1 MRVRR
6 AATSANS
13 AATKNALASTSN
25 TTAMRR
31 MPIDCD
37 RGPGI
42 EAGTQPV
49 LTRLQAPPYDVL
61 APHLPRIGGA
71 DPDTA
76 RAVRAILD
84 DVRASRDAAVR
95 EHTQR
100 LDGVDLPPEQWEVPS
115 VRCQDALDSIP
126 RAVRAA
132 LETAV
137 R

>member
-13 AATKNALASTSN
+13 AATKNALARTSS

-31 MPIDCD
+31 RPIDCD

-42 EAGTQPV
+42 EAGTLPV
-49 LTRLQAPPYDVL
+49 VTRLQAPPYEVL
-61 APHLPRIGGA
+61 APYLPSSARA

-84 DVRASRDAAVR
+84 GVRASGDAAR
-95 EHTQR
+95 RDDLKR
-100 LDGVDLPPEQWEVPS
+100 LDVVDG
-115 VRCQDALDSIP
+115 
-126 RAVRAA
+126 
-132 LETAV
+132 
-137 R
+137 